1 MGEGS
6 LVYAAEY
13 DQNLPLWYGAYAY
26 DYSSPYDC
34 YYAAD
39 KTYAYGFSMLNVL
52 GYVKDTGVFFCPAQ
66 PNSGWQVIK
75 DTSRQWTYGDGQTYR
90 PGVVPAHIGYMYQLH
105 STYNPAQGG
114 TQTVLGNGTA
124 SAQIYPVIGSPGTNV
139 AGAAYPKTTNFPPNL
154 VLGTDILYDP
164 STVPH
169 NDGTGI
175 NSVYV
180 DGHAST
186 SVDRYFKT
194 MAGLNGSWTR
204 LDRDLAKIENQSR

>member
-52 GYVKDTGVFFCPAQ
+52 GYVKDTRVFFCPAQ

-75 DTSRQWTYGDGQTYR
+75 DTSRQWIYGDGRTTDQALFQ
-90 PGVVPAHIGYMYQLH
+90 AHRLYV
-105 STYNPAQGG
+105 STALDVQPRAVA
-114 TQTVLGNGTA
+114 QTVLGNGTA